1 MVNKVIKSKSN
12 YRSVD
17 PKGLITR
24 HSLIDKIMT
33 LTTPIWDNKAKRLKP
48 KMTIAQA
55 CSEVGITSVTYNS
68 WLREDPVLEQM
79 VEEVHAS
86 HRQMMEDMA
95 NSIIMEWL
103 NGDVKLRPSEKIS
116 FAFRYLEKTS
126 PHFNPAQK
134 IEMEANNNNFNMS
147 EEEILNRLRELSQ
160 ETWENFILPTVT
172 NQEDVNYTE
181 PDITETTTS
190 MEKEVS
196 SGIESE
202 WGTTTSWD

>member
-12 YRSVD
+12 YRNVD

-68 WLREDPVLEQM
+68 WLRDDPILEQM

-95 NSIIMEWL
+95 NSIIME
-103 NGDVKLRPSEKIS
+103 
-116 FAFRYLEKTS
+116 
-126 PHFNPAQK
+126 
-134 IEMEANNNNFNMS
+134 
-147 EEEILNRLRELSQ
+147 
-160 ETWENFILPTVT
+160 
-172 NQEDVNYTE
+172 
-181 PDITETTTS
+181 
-190 MEKEVS
+190 
-196 SGIESE
+196 
-202 WGTTTSWD
+202 